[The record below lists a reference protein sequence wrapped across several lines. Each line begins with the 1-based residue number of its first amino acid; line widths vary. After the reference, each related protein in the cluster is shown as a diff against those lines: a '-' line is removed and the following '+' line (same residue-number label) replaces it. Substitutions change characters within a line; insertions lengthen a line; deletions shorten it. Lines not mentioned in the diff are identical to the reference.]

1 MPTYLDFIFTFGAQI
16 EARDVKF
23 SGFYEQ
29 TLLGEYSGGIA
40 APELGRSGRQ
50 FQLCYNLAGVS
61 DTKNDRPDIKLP
73 QWSIRQAAIH
83 HQFDVVYG
91 TTLWIVT
98 KGRDD
103 IKRAY
108 KELTGAKGRQQDK
121 AYKTVEQCLRSSFAA
136 HLLFCYWATHDW
148 RWYITWIETEF
159 DRKVNNSPFCEE
171 ILIGIQR
178 QRLQRSAL
186 EFLVLPARN
195 MRQMTYRSFRSGS
208 RKLMKP

>member
-1 MPTYLDFIFTFGAQI
+1 MIEICISNNHSSYIHGKSSRSELQLTKDMLLKVLSYHQVMPTYLDFIFTFGAQI
-16 EARDVKF
+16 EARDLKF

-29 TLLGEYSGGIA
+29 TLLGEHSGGVA

-61 DTKNDRPDIKLP
+61 DTKYDRPDVKLR

-103 IKRAY
+103 IKSAY
-108 KELTGAKGRQQDK
+108 KELTGRTGRQQDK
-121 AYKTVEQCLRSSFAA
+121 AYENVEQCLRSSFAA

-159 DRKVNNSPFCEE
+159 DNKVNISP
-171 ILIGIQR
+171 LW
-178 QRLQRSAL
+178 
-186 EFLVLPARN
+186 
-195 MRQMTYRSFRSGS
+195 
-208 RKLMKP
+208 